1 MSDHEDGAMT
11 RRRRRRERRGRGRRG
26 RGAAAAR
33 IASGAVV
40 GLGLGLMISGVFG
53 LEYVVYAV
61 VAGAA
66 LGGALAALIEL
77 GRGGGA
83 A

>member
-1 MSDHEDGAMT
+1 MT
-11 RRRRRRERRGRGRRG
+11 RRRRRRGRRG
-26 RGAAAAR
+26 KGAAAAR

-40 GLGLGLMISGVFG
+40 GLGLGLMISAVFG

-61 VAGAA
+61 VVGAA
-66 LGGALAALIEL
+66 LGGTLGALVEL
-77 GRGGGA
+77 RRRGGA

>member
-1 MSDHEDGAMT
+1 MT
-11 RRRRRRERRGRGRRG
+11 RRRRRERRGRGT
-26 RGAAAAR
+26 AAAR

-53 LEYVVYAV
+53 PEYVVYAV

-66 LGGALAALIEL
+66 LGGALGALVEL
-77 GRGGGA
+77 RRRGGA